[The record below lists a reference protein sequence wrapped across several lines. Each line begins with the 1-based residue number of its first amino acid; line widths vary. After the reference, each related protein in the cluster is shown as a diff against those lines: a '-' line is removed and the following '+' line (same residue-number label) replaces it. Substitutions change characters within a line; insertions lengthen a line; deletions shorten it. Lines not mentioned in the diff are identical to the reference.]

1 MSIKINQN
9 IFSLLVRRNLEKS
22 TDKLE
27 SSYERLSSGSRL
39 TRSADDPAA
48 MAMSE
53 QVRYQIR
60 GLRQNQENVSGS
72 ISLLGTAES
81 QASGMV
87 DTLQR
92 LRELAV
98 QGASDTLSAQNRS
111 SIQAE
116 IDQLVEDL
124 ETSASDSQFSGR
136 YLFNGSFN
144 DVALQVGT
152 GGSDQIS
159 LSFSDFRTANL
170 GAGSIV
176 ESSNPVSTTALATN
190 TLFIN
195 QAAIPASTSDGIST
209 VNADAS
215 AIAKANAINAV
226 EARTGVHADV
236 LAAQTTGSSA
246 IQAVNI
252 DGLTRNL
259 WINGVALGPVQ
270 VQAGDDTGAL
280 IARINATTNQT
291 GVTASVDASGKLSLE
306 AADGRNIE
314 IRTQGSIADELG
326 FSATDGDVTRI
337 VSGKLQ
343 LGSSR
348 AFNVNDTAN
357 ALGLA
362 QTSMQVEPD
371 PATAISGINVI
382 GSADATKALRSIDTA
397 LAQLS
402 DCRSRIG
409 AIQNRLE
416 TLTTDL
422 ATRVQDLTSTDSRLR
437 DTDFALE
444 TTQLT
449 QAQIL
454 QEAATSILAQANVA
468 PRRALELL
476 RQG

>member
-22 TDKLE
+22 SDKLQG
-27 SSYERLSSGSRL
+27 SYEKLSSGERL

-60 GLRQNQENVSGS
+60 GLRQNQENVSSS

-98 QGASDTLSAQNRS
+98 QGASDTLSASNRE

-136 YLFNGSFN
+136 YLFNGAFSE
-144 DVALQVGT
+144 VAIQVGT
-152 GGSDQIS
+152 GSSDTIP
-159 LSFSDFRTANL
+159 LSFGDFRTAKL
-170 GAGSIV
+170 GAISQV
-176 ESSNPVSTTALATN
+176 TSSTPVSTAAIAAN

-195 QAAIPASTSDGIST
+195 QTAIPATSSDGVST
-209 VNADAS
+209 TASDAS
-215 AIAKANAINAV
+215 AVAKANAINSV
-226 EARTGVHADV
+226 EARTGVHAEV
-236 LAAQTTGSSA
+236 LAATTTGSSA
-246 IQAVNI
+246 LQAVNI
-252 DGLTRNL
+252 DGVARNL
-259 WINGVALGPVQ
+259 WINGIAISPVQ
-270 VQAGDDTGAL
+270 VQAGDGTGAL
-280 IARINATTNQT
+280 VARINASTNET
-291 GVTASVDASGKLSLE
+291 GVTASVDSSGKLTLN
-306 AADGRNIE
+306 AGDGRNIE

-326 FSATDGDVTRI
+326 FSASDGDVTTV
-337 VSGKLQ
+337 VSGKVQ

-348 AFNVNDTAN
+348 AFTINDTAGT
-357 ALGLA
+357 LGLA
-362 QTSMQVEPD
+362 QTSMQVVPD
-371 PATAISGINVI
+371 STTAISGINVI
-382 GSADATKALRSIDTA
+382 NSANATEALRSIDTA

-416 TLTTDL
+416 ALTSDL
-422 ATRVQDLTSTDSRLR
+422 ATQVQDLTSTDSRLR

-454 QEAATSILAQANVA
+454 QEAATSILSQANVA
-468 PRRALELL
+468 PRRALDLL
-476 RQG
+476 RQN